1 MLLGELK
8 PATKK
13 LLEKEIDS
21 ITPVDSQPE
30 PSHEFKFKGEN
41 L

>member
-21 ITPVDSQPE
+21 ITPVDS
-30 PSHEFKFKGEN
+30 
-41 L
+41 